1 MKIIHIWLTG
11 TKKSMSAEE
20 TLFQQY
26 FLSTAMGALKTLS
39 PSQSLTHF
47 KTKNYRHLKMC
58 STSTCQNREA
68 GSTVTNA
75 AFKMQFGK
83 STPSDNIYPER
94 KRARTF

>member
-26 FLSTAMGALKTLS
+26 FLSTAMVALKTLS
-39 PSQSLTHF
+39 PSQSLTYF

-58 STSTCQNREA
+58 STFTCQNREA

>member
-1 MKIIHIWLTG
+1 MKVIHIWLTG

-26 FLSTAMGALKTLS
+26 FFSIAMAALKILS

-47 KTKNYRHLKMC
+47 KTKNYGHLKMF

-68 GSTVTNA
+68 GSIFTNA
-75 AFKMQFGK
+75 AFKMQFGEVNAK
-83 STPSDNIYPER
+83 
-94 KRARTF
+94 